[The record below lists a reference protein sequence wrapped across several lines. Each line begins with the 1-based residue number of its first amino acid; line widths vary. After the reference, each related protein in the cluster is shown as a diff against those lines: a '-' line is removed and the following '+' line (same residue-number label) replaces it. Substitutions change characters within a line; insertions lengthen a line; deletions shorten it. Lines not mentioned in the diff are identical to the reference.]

1 MLRKSLSIFSLVVI
15 MCSYSFC
22 QDTLYH
28 EEYEQA
34 EQIAS
39 GSNTIFDS
47 IKSGIVGGNVS
58 LFSQYLDSQTFL
70 NLSNSAVG
78 YYSSNQAVYVLQ
90 NFINNYQ
97 NTKFNYSEIQ
107 LNNKNPYAVGVYK
120 YYYKGEKDS
129 ANVFISLKKIRN
141 EWKIKQITIN

>member
-1 MLRKSLSIFSLVVI
+1 
-15 MCSYSFC
+15 MCSFSFC
-22 QDTLYH
+22 QDTLYNKG
-28 EEYEQA
+28 YNQNGG
-34 EQIAS
+34 IVS

-47 IKSGIVGGNVS
+47 IKNGILGGSVK

-70 NLSNSAVG
+70 NLSNSTVG

-97 NTKFNYSEIQ
+97 NVTFRYSEIQ
-107 LNNKNPYAVGVYK
+107 LNNKNPYAIGTYG
-120 YYYKGEKDS
+120 YYYEGEKDS
-129 ANVFISLKKIRN
+129 ANVFISLKRIRN